1 MAVSNADVDFPCP
14 PYKIIILDEA
24 DSMTQ
29 DAQSALRRIMEQYSR
44 ITRFCLVCN
53 YVTRIIEPLASRC
66 SKFRFR
72 MLDNNSTQD
81 RLNMIAQAEGVKF
94 EDGVLDTLIKTSDG
108 DLRRA
113 ITYLQS
119 AARLH
124 NSSNAERTSI
134 TPRSIVEIAGVVP
147 TAVIVELG
155 RAVGLDPPQG
165 LDIEEDAAMEDVL
178 KDVPKASFEAIRRS
192 VKKVAMEGYSGSQL
206 LVQVSGESVNLSKQ
220 QPDADFFCFHSST
233 TTSSNTQI

>member
-1 MAVSNADVDFPCP
+1 
-14 PYKIIILDEA
+14 
-24 DSMTQ
+24 MTQ

-72 MLDNNSTQD
+72 MLDTGSTKD
-81 RLNMIAQAEGVKF
+81 RLEYIAKAENVHF

-108 DLRRA
+108 DMRRA

-124 NSSNAERTSI
+124 SSVAASSHEASPSPI
-134 TPRSIVEIAGVVP
+134 TPKSIVEIAGVVP
-147 TAVIVELG
+147 HSVIVSLCD
-155 RAVGLDPPQG
+155 AIGLDPPPDSEQDERISNS
-165 LDIEEDAAMEDVL
+165 L
-178 KDVPKASFEAIRRS
+178 PRASFDAIHAS
-192 VKKVAMEGYSGSQL
+192 VKNIARQGYSGSQL
-206 LVQVSGESVNLSKQ
+206 LIQLHDYLMEHPTLAATKKAKSALALGEADKALTDGGDEELQFLNLALKLKK
-220 QPDADFFCFHSST
+220 ALE
-233 TTSSNTQI
+233 